1 MLSLI
6 ACGDQMPLL
15 VVARPDALDG
25 RKIGGRRYPTRC
37 AFSLERLQWQK
48 SHNRSV
54 ERFAWERSGT
64 ISRKPLR
71 HSHFDTVPCG
81 CSKQAEDEKGRLRVI
96 EERVADYN
104 REIESYRS
112 AIRVLGGDPDE
123 QPAKK

>member
-1 MLSLI
+1 MKH
-6 ACGDQMPLL
+6 ANT
-15 VVARPDALDG
+15 AL
-25 RKIGGRRYPTRC
+25 RYPTGRP
-37 AFSLERLQWQK
+37 RWTQ
-48 SHNRSV
+48 NRRPQV
-54 ERFAWERSGT
+54 PDTMRIFAGTVAMAKIAQPFRGTICLERSGT

>member
-1 MLSLI
+1 MKNNVVKLI
-6 ACGDQMPLL
+6 AHSQAVGELKN
-15 VVARPDALDG
+15 AL
-25 RKIGGRRYPTRC
+25 RRATGYLN
-37 AFSLERLQWQK
+37 S
-48 SHNRSV
+48 
-54 ERFAWERSGT
+54 
-64 ISRKPLR
+64 
-71 HSHFDTVPCG
+71 